1 MRTYL
6 LFKLEASAGVT
17 IVTLNFTDLQKE
29 FPKINQ
35 EDLRVDAEL
44 PTVLR
49 YPIETWFVSTR
60 DSETG
65 VNGYSLI
72 YDNHIHISSS
82 KPLFRSDEIYL
93 ESGKPLMNPEAD
105 ELGYLF
111 KHIMSL
117 EEFNGA
123 KSEDKVRSLAT
134 AYNAHGYTIDVE
146 KVITPPVPA
155 TIEEALAE
163 GLMLHEAIKLKYPTP
178 TIKTSGFHIDP
189 ETWNMMIRNILKGK
203 NVLLLG
209 GTGTGKTEL
218 VGIIAETMKRAMYTI
233 DMGTI
238 QDAQSAMIGVHRLN
252 SDGKSMFDYA
262 PFTEYIQQPQAIILL
277 DEINR

>member
-72 YDNHIHISSS
+72 DDNHIHISCLW
-82 KPLFRSDEIYL
+82 PPFIR
-93 ESGKPLMNPEAD
+93 
-105 ELGYLF
+105 
-111 KHIMSL
+111 
-117 EEFNGA
+117 
-123 KSEDKVRSLAT
+123 KVS
-134 AYNAHGYTIDVE
+134 
-146 KVITPPVPA
+146 
-155 TIEEALAE
+155 
-163 GLMLHEAIKLKYPTP
+163 
-178 TIKTSGFHIDP
+178 
-189 ETWNMMIRNILKGK
+189 
-203 NVLLLG
+203 
-209 GTGTGKTEL
+209 
-218 VGIIAETMKRAMYTI
+218 
-233 DMGTI
+233 
-238 QDAQSAMIGVHRLN
+238 
-252 SDGKSMFDYA
+252 
-262 PFTEYIQQPQAIILL
+262 
-277 DEINR
+277 